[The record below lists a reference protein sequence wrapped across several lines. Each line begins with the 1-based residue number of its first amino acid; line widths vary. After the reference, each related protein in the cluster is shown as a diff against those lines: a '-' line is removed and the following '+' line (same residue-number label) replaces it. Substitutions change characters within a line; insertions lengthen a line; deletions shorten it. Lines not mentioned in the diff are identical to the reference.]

1 MSKQF
6 EQIMELVR
14 MHGAAWY
21 ASGCHQSTPSEA
33 SRYEA
38 IAVGRRAEIEAAL
51 LEPESSA
58 TLTDEQID
66 AVFNQMPDGASG
78 FLKSWGYQ
86 QFARLLLSTAQAR
99 PAQVQSDPM
108 TGHWIC
114 AEDVHRLVRG
124 IDVALNGEH
133 GAAKQAMLCDIAG
146 LLDDEC
152 RKHGG
157 LPLLELLDEDKSAE
171 KLGKVAQ
178 AVRDFHYAMDTR
190 QHGTVAASRALD
202 AVQAALGMN
211 WMQGAEAARRAKQE
225 HDGS

>member
-1 MSKQF
+1 M
-6 EQIMELVR
+6 EQE
-14 MHGAAWY
+14 
-21 ASGCHQSTPSEA
+21 HQP
-33 SRYEA
+33 
-38 IAVGRRAEIEAAL
+38 
-51 LEPESSA
+51 EPT
-58 TLTDEQID
+58 TLTDLEID

-78 FLKSWGYQ
+78 FLKSWGYR
-86 QFARLLLSTAQAR
+86 QFARLLLSTAKAR
-99 PAQVQSDPM
+99 PAQVQSDP
-108 TGHWIC
+108 TIGHWIC

-157 LPLLELLDEDKSAE
+157 LPLLELLDEDKGAE

-190 QHGTVAASRALD
+190 QHGTVAAGRALD
-202 AVQAALGMN
+202 AVQTALGMN
-211 WMQGAEAARRAKQE
+211 WVLGAEAARRASE
-225 HDGS
+225 THDGS